1 MRRILI
7 VEDDADLALLLSEL
21 LAGSGA
27 ETCVAHSLD
36 EVQAQEHEA
45 LACDLAILD
54 VNLGAYE
61 PTGVDV
67 SRWLRDQGFEGPVV
81 FLTGHARSHPMVAE
95 AASVPGSRVLAKPIA
110 AEDLSLLAEGA
121 P

>member
-7 VEDDADLALLLSEL
+7 VEDDADLALLLGEPL
-21 LAGSGA
+21 TGAGA
-27 ETCVAHSLD
+27 ETCVAHSFD
-36 EVQAQEHEA
+36 EVMSQAAEA
-45 LACDLAILD
+45 LNCELAILD
-54 VNLGAYE
+54 VNLGASQ

-67 SRWLRDQGFEGPVV
+67 STWLRSQSFQGPVI
-81 FLTGHARSHPMVAE
+81 FLTGHARSNPMVRE

-110 AEDLSLLAEGA
+110 AEELALLAEAG